1 MDDISLV
8 PNDTPG
14 LMTKLD
20 FGPAKSKSIKKRTV
34 KWQETNGTLVLSCSK
49 AYFHFETKQ
58 LRL

>member
-1 MDDISLV
+1 MDDLSLV

-20 FGPAKSKSIKKRTV
+20 FGPAQPKSIKKRTV
-34 KWQETNGTLVLSCSK
+34 KWRETTGTLVLGCSK